1 MSSVNANFGMESM
14 NVAMLKRQNDSQ
26 GKIGLAL
33 LEGAVKNVE
42 QTQAQA
48 QAQAQANAPAPK
60 VQPVVEGAKGA
71 NIDIMA

>member
-1 MSSVNANFGMESM
+1 MSSVNANFGMVSM
-14 NVAMLKRQNDSQ
+14 IVAMLKRQNDSQ

-48 QAQAQANAPAPK
+48 QANAPAPK

>member
-14 NVAMLKRQNDSQ
+14 NVAMQKRLNDTH

-42 QTQAQA
+42 QT

>member
-48 QAQAQANAPAPK
+48 QANAPALK

>member
-42 QTQAQA
+42 QTH
-48 QAQAQANAPAPK
+48 AQAQANAPAPK

>member
-14 NVAMLKRQNDSQ
+14 NVAMLKRQYDSQ

-42 QTQAQA
+42 QT

>member
-48 QAQAQANAPAPK
+48 QANAPAPK
-60 VQPVVEGAKGA
+60 VQPVV
-71 NIDIMA
+71 

>member
-48 QAQAQANAPAPK
+48 QAK
-60 VQPVVEGAKGA
+60 KKK
-71 NIDIMA
+71 

>member
-14 NVAMLKRQNDSQ
+14 NAAMLKRQNDSQ

-48 QAQAQANAPAPK
+48 QANAPAPK

>member
-48 QAQAQANAPAPK
+48 QANDPAPK

>member
-48 QAQAQANAPAPK
+48 QANAPAPK